1 MAVEIL
7 TKKYLRLVAIVL
19 LVALILVAAS
29 KLNQWK
35 RGVFSPQTLKR
46 IRTLVKQSA
55 HYASLSEQDT
65 SPVYALMHANTALN
79 LFSVAQA
86 LVSEKDLKRIAGVN
100 AEEMSQYLQW
110 QQETALVRLARTC
123 PSSKPNDNMYSVA
136 VSR

>member
-1 MAVEIL
+1 MGIEIL
-7 TKKYLRLVAIVL
+7 AKKYLRLVAIVL

-29 KLNQWK
+29 KVNQWK

-55 HYASLSEQDT
+55 YYASLAEQDK

-86 LVSEKDLKRIAGVN
+86 LVSDKDLKRIAGVN
-100 AEEMSQYLQW
+100 AEEMAQYLQW
-110 QQETALVRLARTC
+110 QQETALVRLAQAC
-123 PSSKPNDNMYSVA
+123 PSITPTDNMYSVA